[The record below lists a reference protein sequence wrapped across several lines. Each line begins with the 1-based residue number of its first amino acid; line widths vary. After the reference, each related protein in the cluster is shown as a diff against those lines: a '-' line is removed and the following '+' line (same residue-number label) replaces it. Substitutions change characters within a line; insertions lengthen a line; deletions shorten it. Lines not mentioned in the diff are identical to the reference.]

1 MDEEKAKEE
10 MKKALSECFD
20 VKAVTNVV
28 FDQVQNAFL
37 KGIEIGIKIGKGSE
51 KGEEVVK

>member
-37 KGIEIGIKIGKGSE
+37 KGIEIGIKIGKGE
-51 KGEEVVK
+51 KVEEVVK